1 MTSKPII
8 NEYILNYIEKIRD
21 IIKFFT
27 NAIDKLNDL
36 DLENAIKLLSDSIK
50 TDTEADQ
57 LRRKI
62 LLEIERKVDDAFLK
76 DYLAKLL
83 RMLDRVSEWIKE
95 ASRYLDI
102 IPYLEIPIE
111 LREKIEELSRLDLEA
126 IESIFNAAK
135 ALIKGDRNAVLKYT
149 LEAEEIEEKADEI
162 LHIARKNLVV
172 IGGSIENPALIV
184 MLRDFIEALENVT
197 DYAEDV
203 ADILRLI
210 ALK

>member
-1 MTSKPII
+1 M
-8 NEYILNYIEKIRD
+8 
-21 IIKFFT
+21 
-27 NAIDKLNDL
+27 
-36 DLENAIKLLSDSIK
+36 
-50 TDTEADQ
+50 
-57 LRRKI
+57 RRKI

>member
-8 NEYILNYIEKIRD
+8 NEYVLNYIEKIRD

>member
-1 MTSKPII
+1 LTSKPII

-21 IIKFFT
+21 IIIFFT

>member
-1 MTSKPII
+1 LTSKPII
-8 NEYILNYIEKIRD
+8 NEYVLNYIEKIRD